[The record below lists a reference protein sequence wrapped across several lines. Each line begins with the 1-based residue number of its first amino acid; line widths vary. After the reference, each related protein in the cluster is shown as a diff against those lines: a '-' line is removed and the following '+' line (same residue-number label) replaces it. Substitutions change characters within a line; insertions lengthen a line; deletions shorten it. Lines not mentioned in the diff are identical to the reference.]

1 MKDLIVYIYE
11 EEVKSSGMLYKIVD
25 DSIFIEC
32 KYCTIEVNINDINY
46 TTKSGS
52 EILSGQELAELL
64 QKIDSKDVN
73 FSYIKSVLMDKK
85 DDFKDI
91 YNGQKEN
98 PLCYILNI
106 KNAKIWPPKA
116 EEIKKYKIEIYQLF
130 NLEIEIKYGVT
141 LPSIS
146 FGDMV
151 LSVAEKDHNIKTGK
165 YINAYIKIQQFLPV
179 ILFNIGKDLTGTE
192 DEIGFK
198 KLKSI
203 ISKNFK
209 EQINKKK

>member
-46 TTKSGS
+46 TTKNGI
-52 EILSGQELAELL
+52 EVLSGPELAELL
-64 QKIDSKDVN
+64 QKIESKDVN

-91 YNGQKEN
+91 YNDQKEN

-141 LPSIS
+141 LPTIS

-151 LSVAEKDHNIKTGK
+151 VSIVDASKNIETGK
-165 YINAYIKIQQFLPV
+165 YINAYMKIQQSLPI
-179 ILFNIGKDLTGTE
+179 ILFGIAKDLTGTN
-192 DEIGFK
+192 DGVSFK
-198 KLKSI
+198 KLGNI
-203 ISKNFK
+203 INKHFK
-209 EQINKKK
+209 EQINKNK